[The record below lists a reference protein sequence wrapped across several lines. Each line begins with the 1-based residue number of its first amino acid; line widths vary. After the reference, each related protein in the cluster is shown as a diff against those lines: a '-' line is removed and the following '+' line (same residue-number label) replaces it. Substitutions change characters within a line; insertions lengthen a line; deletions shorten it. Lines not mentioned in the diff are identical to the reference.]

1 LRSSSVLADSPAE
14 YEEAL
19 ADDFFWVGLSWHTIA
34 ICVRVQMQLWLDDGW
49 EVPARLRRGLPE
61 RAMRK
66 HEENSE
72 ACASCHELVDSLL
85 SGGYAS
91 KLRHVRRASCQ
102 ACGFVGVTSRSLDA

>member
-1 LRSSSVLADSPAE
+1 
-14 YEEAL
+14 
-19 ADDFFWVGLSWHTIA
+19 
-34 ICVRVQMQLWLDDGW
+34 
-49 EVPARLRRGLPE
+49 VPARLRRGLPE

-91 KLRHVRRASCQ
+91 KLRLVTPTNPHAWQDARRTC
-102 ACGFVGVTSRSLDA
+102 RSLDA